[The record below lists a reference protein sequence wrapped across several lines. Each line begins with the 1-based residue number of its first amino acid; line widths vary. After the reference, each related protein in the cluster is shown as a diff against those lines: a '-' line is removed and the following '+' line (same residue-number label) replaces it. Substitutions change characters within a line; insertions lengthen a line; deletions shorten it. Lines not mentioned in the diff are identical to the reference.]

1 MKSKLTLLAALATAA
16 LVAAVEALPAPGH
29 DVKPTGTLTFTGKG
43 SNRDRKA
50 VDVRPK
56 GISLGDHFLGAE
68 TLRQG
73 DAPAGRMDV
82 DCVVIDRTYAGQA
95 CTATLILKDGQVAA
109 QGAGVDKRIPG
120 VGGTTPSTGDEFAIL
135 GGTGAYQGA
144 AGTLRL
150 KSGTAGD
157 AVTLSFSS

>member
-1 MKSKLTLLAALATAA
+1 MNNKLGLLGVLVTATI
-16 LVAAVEALPAPGH
+16 VAAVTALPAPGH

-56 GISLGDHFLGAE
+56 GISLGDEFLGAE
-68 TLRQG
+68 TLRQAS
-73 DAPAGRMDV
+73 APAGRMDA

-95 CTATLILKDGQVAA
+95 CTVTLILKAGQVTA

-120 VGGTTPSTGDEFAIL
+120 VGGTTPSTGDELAIL

-157 AVTLSFSS
+157 TVTLSFSS